1 MITKQFV
8 NRSQRKTYDPLR
20 LEALS
25 WEEAEAD
32 RMACAILACN
42 YSRIHGDTRFTQA
55 LIQMDCV
62 AVCFVDDDIWVASNS
77 MKLEPED
84 IDEAIGTD
92 YCGRNVYI
100 VKNGTGCMH
109 AEMQLIKELSESSL
123 LDKVTYIGV
132 SKPCCKHCKE
142 VLDGC
147 QIDYLH
153 YHTDAVLYWEDPEE

>member
-1 MITKQFV
+1 MKTKQFV
-8 NRSQRKTYDPLR
+8 NRKQRETYNPLR
-20 LEALS
+20 MEALS
-25 WEEAEAD
+25 CEEAEAD

-42 YSRIHGDTRFTQA
+42 YSRIHGDTETTQG

-62 AVCFVDDDIWVASNS
+62 AVCFVTGSGIWVASNS

-109 AEMQLIKELSESSL
+109 AEMQLIKELREASL

-132 SKPCCKHCKE
+132 SKPCCKYCKQL
-142 VLDGC
+142 LDGC

-153 YHTDAVLYWEDPEE
+153 YHTEKVQHWEAPW

>member
-62 AVCFVDDDIWVASNS
+62 AVCFVDDDIWVALNS

-100 VKNGTGCMH
+100 VKTVPGVCM
-109 AEMQLIKELSESSL
+109 QKCNL
-123 LDKVTYIGV
+123 LR
-132 SKPCCKHCKE
+132 S
-142 VLDGC
+142 
-147 QIDYLH
+147 
-153 YHTDAVLYWEDPEE
+153 